1 MTHHASL
8 TRRSLALAA
17 ALSGALVLAAC
28 GGGGGEAGT
37 PVLPA
42 TPPVEMSITHRVTLT
57 TSKGVIELGLD
68 ANHAPITVANF
79 LKYAND
85 GFYANTLFHRVVKGF
100 VIQGGGVVR
109 NSSGA
114 LVDKTATYAPIQLET
129 NKGLSNLRGTLAM
142 ARATLANT
150 ATSQFYI
157 NTVDNKFLDWP
168 GQDNTGGYAVFGK
181 VLSGLDVVDAIAAVG
196 VDANG
201 LPLADVLILSVR
213 VQ

>member
-1 MTHHASL
+1 MSHHPSL

-28 GGGGGEAGT
+28 GGGGGDAGA
-37 PVLPA
+37 PLIKN
-42 TPPVEMSITHRVTLT
+42 PPVEMSITHRVTLT

-68 ANHAPITVANF
+68 ATHAPITVANF

-114 LVDKTATYAPIQLET
+114 LADKTATHAPIQLET

-142 ARATLANT
+142 ARATQPNT

-157 NTVDNKFLDWP
+157 NTVDNTFLDWP
-168 GQDNTGGYAVFGK
+168 GQDNSGGYAVFGK

-201 LPLADVLILSVR
+201 LPLTDVLILSVR